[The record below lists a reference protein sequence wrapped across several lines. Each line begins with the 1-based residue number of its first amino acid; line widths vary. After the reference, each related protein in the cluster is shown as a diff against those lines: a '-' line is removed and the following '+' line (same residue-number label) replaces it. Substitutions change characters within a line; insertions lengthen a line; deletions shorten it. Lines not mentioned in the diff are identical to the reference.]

1 VGIERARVMEIRSGG
16 AGYLLD
22 DRLVLTAGAGAVRPA
37 GTGTWVPASRVWTSP
52 AGAALLELDDP
63 ASLMMPAERMSWG
76 RLTGRRPVAVTAM
89 GFPPSPSEW
98 PQDPVRFVGHV
109 APGDGAVT
117 PATGAGM
124 TGAALF
130 AGAQLVALLLAGG
143 RALPVAALADDPSFL
158 DAVGDMHLVDVATP
172 ASAFPILSQRV
183 GRPGLE
189 PGPEA

>member
-1 VGIERARVMEIRSGG
+1 MGIERARVMEMGSGG

-37 GTGTWVPASRVWTSP
+37 GTGTWVPTSLVWRGA

-63 ASLMMPAERMSWG
+63 SALMMPAEAMSWG
-76 RLTGRRPVAVTAM
+76 RLAGRRPVAVTAM

-109 APGDGAVT
+109 APWDGAVA
-117 PATGAGM
+117 PAAGTGM

-130 AGAQLVALLLAGG
+130 AGAQLVGVLLAGG

-158 DAVGDMHLVDVATP
+158 DAVGDVELVDVATP
-172 ASAFPILSQRV
+172 ASAFPIL
-183 GRPGLE
+183 
-189 PGPEA
+189 